1 MMVGIDS
8 DNVLRDYHKDRQ
20 MGQDVVKALI
30 VLGGRLQVSIVVGT
44 MQELDQRS
52 YYSKWYCTLDMIYVS
67 DCQIGMD
74 SSSLKYVCTHFNSQ
88 DGIAGISYH
97 MVSRLSYYKGLLMT
111 FSPVPLLYNEV
122 CSKTL
127 QEKAYN
133 ESE

>member
-52 YYSKWYCTLDMIYVS
+52 YSKWYRTLGMRYVS
-67 DCQIGMD
+67 DHQIGID
-74 SSSLKYVCTHFNSQ
+74 SSSLKYVCMCFNTWGTLSH
-88 DGIAGISYH
+88 GINAGN
-97 MVSRLSYYKGLLMT
+97 R
-111 FSPVPLLYNEV
+111 
-122 CSKTL
+122 
-127 QEKAYN
+127 
-133 ESE
+133 